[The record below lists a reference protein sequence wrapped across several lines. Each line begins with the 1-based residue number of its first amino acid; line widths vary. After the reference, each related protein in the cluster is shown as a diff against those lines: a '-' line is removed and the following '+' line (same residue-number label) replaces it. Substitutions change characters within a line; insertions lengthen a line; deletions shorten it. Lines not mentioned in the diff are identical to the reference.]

1 MEMPPP
7 RFPWYVART
16 PLCMLSG
23 ISLLCFTASYGVAL
37 ALELTRLMFRSGI
50 RGAVM
55 LLFAAAGI
63 TAHTLYLIAQA
74 MQTSPGMLPLS
85 SWSNWYLLAAWLLAV
100 IYIYLTFYHTH
111 NPIGLFLLPLVLLL
125 IAGAY
130 AAQNEAPPPAGQAKT
145 VWLWIHVLGF
155 LLGTV
160 TVFVGFA
167 TGVMYLAQS
176 WRLKHKLPAS
186 SRLKLPSLE
195 WLQLATARSLVVSM
209 LLVAVG
215 FVGGLVGNF
224 QPTRT
229 GGGLSWSDPVIWSSA
244 LLLGWL
250 VAAVVFGSV
259 YRPSREGRKVAY
271 LTVASFLFL
280 VLTLAVTLVIPAAHG
295 KPGSSGLNHRDTET
309 QRGQFGMG
317 NADWGASGTQTH
329 CLASASFHT
338 QVPFVLSP
346 LSCFRDPSPCLC
358 ASVVQISFVDDCV
371 GASTHPTACGAFD
384 LLGPCSSLAI
394 GTLRVPHG
402 GAP

>member
-1 MEMPPP
+1 
-7 RFPWYVART
+7 
-16 PLCMLSG
+16 MLSG

-100 IYIYLTFYHTH
+100 VYIYLTFYHAH

-125 IAGAY
+125 IAGSY

-167 TGVMYLAQS
+167 TGAMYLFQS
-176 WRLKHKLPAS
+176 WRLKRKRPAS

-195 WLQLATARSLVVSM
+195 WLQLTTARSLVVSM

-229 GGGLSWSDPVIWSSA
+229 AGGGLSWSDPVIWTSA

-250 VAAVVFGSV
+250 VAAVVFSAI

-271 LTVASFLFL
+271 LTLASFVFL
-280 VLTLAVTLVIPAAHG
+280 VLTLAVTLLVPTAHG
-295 KPGSSGLNHRDTET
+295 G
-309 QRGQFGMG
+309 QRGEGGGEKVVGWVLAPTRAAGRG
-317 NADWGASGTQTH
+317 NS
-329 CLASASFHT
+329 
-338 QVPFVLSP
+338 
-346 LSCFRDPSPCLC
+346 
-358 ASVVQISFVDDCV
+358 V
-371 GASTHPTACGAFD
+371 GASTHPTPEA
-384 LLGPCSSLAI
+384 
-394 GTLRVPHG
+394 
-402 GAP
+402 AP